1 MEAIELVI
9 TDIESSVS
17 NITSMQTDLEKSAG
31 DNCSIFGSIA
41 GFADTLKDKAVTGI
55 KDILKDLQ
63 QTSAALIS
71 KMKDAVSKL
80 KDTMASIKKLYTS
93 LKTSIMGLADE
104 LKAKVL
110 GLFTSFRDKFAG
122 IKDAFTGLVD
132 GVKSKFK
139 DLKSMFASNLKKFN
153 HSKCSLLKGII
164 PPIDPKAMISDI
176 SASAMPALNTVKSSL
191 LDSVPKF
198 DISIPTNLQDMLA

>member
-1 MEAIELVI
+1 
-9 TDIESSVS
+9 
-17 NITSMQTDLEKSAG
+17 MQTDLEKSVG

-63 QTSAALIS
+63 QTAADLIS
-71 KMKDAVSKL
+71 KMKAAVSKL

-93 LKTSIMGLADE
+93 LKASIAALTDE
-104 LKAKVL
+104 LKTKVL
-110 GLFTSFRDKFAG
+110 NVFNSFKDKFAE
-122 IKDAFTGLVD
+122 ITDAFTGLVD
-132 GVKSKFK
+132 SVKSRFK
-139 DLKSMFASNLKKFN
+139 DLKSMFALNLKKFN

-164 PPIDPKAMISDI
+164 PQIDPKSMIDDI
-176 SASAMPALNTVKSSL
+176 SASAMSALNTVKPSL

-198 DISIPTNLQDMLA
+198 NISIPTNIQDMLA